1 MKKMMKKWI
10 AILLVVAMAL
20 SSTGCVGVYLAM
32 ELADRVENGEDG
44 RLALEEPACTET
56 PILAVPDGQ
65 VSQSPAFA
73 RQEINF
79 SDMEYVHPDTDAIY
93 AAIDALEADLQ
104 AGETDSETLIA
115 RYNEI
120 LDMYSAA
127 DSQLS
132 LAYVL
137 YAFDVTDSYF
147 QDEYNDL
154 TVTLTDMDLALTD
167 LSIALFEDEDSAE
180 GMDQSFGEDFEA
192 AVYAGEKLN
201 SPEIQDDFEQEQRL
215 TTEYDTLLTTFALE
229 DGGNTYTM
237 EEISALS
244 ATDYDEYVRLF
255 DAYYAQ
261 LNEKAGTLFLKLA
274 ALRNRISE
282 TLDYDNYAEYQYA
295 CYGRDYSLDEIRSLH
310 AAVKEY
316 LVPLYSELLI
326 DAYINGDSDT
336 LSKMQVPLGNF
347 MNKLQV
353 ALSDFSPETLEA
365 LNFMLRNDLYTTTV
379 SEKKMESNF
388 TTYFSSY
395 ESPFIFTQ
403 WQDDSWSASTMMHEL
418 GHFTN
423 YYLNP
428 NCGWSVS
435 DPLDL
440 AEIDSQGLEM
450 LLVSYY
456 GDLFGGYA
464 DAMREQKILDGLYS
478 VISGC
483 MEDEFQQE
491 VYRNPGMTLEEMNEL
506 YLRLAGEYGFGE
518 LYDYVGT
525 EWVAIPHTFQSPMY
539 YISYAVSMIPALELY
554 VLLQEDA
561 DAASE
566 AYHAI
571 LRRPAYSELRT
582 ITQENGLHDPIA
594 PATIRYLA
602 DRLRAALDD

>member
-1 MKKMMKKWI
+1 
-10 AILLVVAMAL
+10 
-20 SSTGCVGVYLAM
+20 
-32 ELADRVENGEDG
+32 
-44 RLALEEPACTET
+44 
-56 PILAVPDGQ
+56 
-65 VSQSPAFA
+65 
-73 RQEINF
+73 
-79 SDMEYVHPDTDAIY
+79 
-93 AAIDALEADLQ
+93 
-104 AGETDSETLIA
+104 
-115 RYNEI
+115 
-120 LDMYSAA
+120 
-127 DSQLS
+127 
-132 LAYVL
+132 
-137 YAFDVTDSYF
+137 
-147 QDEYNDL
+147 
-154 TVTLTDMDLALTD
+154 
-167 LSIALFEDEDSAE
+167 
-180 GMDQSFGEDFEA
+180 
-192 AVYAGEKLN
+192 
-201 SPEIQDDFEQEQRL
+201 
-215 TTEYDTLLTTFALE
+215 
-229 DGGNTYTM
+229 
-237 EEISALS
+237 
-244 ATDYDEYVRLF
+244 
-255 DAYYAQ
+255 
-261 LNEKAGTLFLKLA
+261 
-274 ALRNRISE
+274 
-282 TLDYDNYAEYQYA
+282 
-295 CYGRDYSLDEIRSLH
+295 
-310 AAVKEY
+310 
-316 LVPLYSELLI
+316 
-326 DAYINGDSDT
+326 
-336 LSKMQVPLGNF
+336 
-347 MNKLQV
+347 
-353 ALSDFSPETLEA
+353 
-365 LNFMLRNDLYTTTV
+365 
-379 SEKKMESNF
+379 
-388 TTYFSSY
+388 
-395 ESPFIFTQ
+395 
-403 WQDDSWSASTMMHEL
+403 MMHEL